1 MLMKRSG
8 ALVGPAFF
16 YIGGR
21 MNKWIV
27 ATPIIVFALC
37 RTVWK
42 IFVSIVFFASLL
54 VAIVAAAQVIYG
66 EKFPVIGVYLSR
78 IPIDASFTLIGI
90 LVASMGA
97 LTIWRAQKRDE
108 LLLSSLSEV
117 DQFFSDAL
125 NAMNRLTARL
135 GILEQLQL
143 DAHDGKAAL
152 DGRTIFLAGV
162 FAEMRSDQ
170 LFLRQKGIDV
180 YSLDAKHVHALT
192 NHPMTYRSFLR
203 AKRNLIAIS
212 GLMHIPVLNHELD
225 RPSALLER
233 LVEDAGAELQDFSA
247 KADELSQGLA
257 EGAGGIRGAIQGRF
271 FPPTFT
277 FAWGLLRDDD

>member
-1 MLMKRSG
+1 
-8 ALVGPAFF
+8 
-16 YIGGR
+16 
-21 MNKWIV
+21 MNKWFV
-27 ATPIIVFALC
+27 AISIIVFALC
-37 RTVWK
+37 RLVWK
-42 IFVSIVFFASLL
+42 IFVSVIFLASLL

-66 EKFPVIGVYLSR
+66 GEFPIVGVYLSR

-125 NAMNRLTARL
+125 NAMSRLTTRL

-143 DAHDGKAAL
+143 DARDGKAGL
-152 DGRTIFLAGV
+152 EGRIKFLASV

-203 AKRNLIAIS
+203 AKKNLIAIS
-212 GLMHIPVLNHELD
+212 GLMYIPILNQELD
-225 RPSALLER
+225 RPSALLQR
-233 LVEDAGAELQDFSA
+233 LVEDTGAELQDFSA
-247 KADELSQGLA
+247 KADGLNQGLA
-257 EGAGGIRGAIQGRF
+257 EGAGGVRGAIQGRF
-271 FPPTFT
+271 FPPTIT